1 MAKKILHSAKLAASA
16 GIMSHGVE
24 VPVGKMVFVSGQV
37 ARDLDGNVVGVGDI
51 YAQTRQVLH
60 NMQAVLEES
69 EATMDDV
76 VKVTVFVT
84 NLEEHLVASH
94 EVRSEFFKN
103 GYPASSLVEVSRLV
117 HKDFLIEIEAIA
129 VTH

>member
-1 MAKKILHSAKLAASA
+1 MAKNILQSAKLAASA

-24 VPVGKMVFVSGQV
+24 VTAGKMVFVSGQV

>member
-1 MAKKILHSAKLAASA
+1 MAKKILQSAKLAASA

-51 YAQTRQVLH
+51 YAQTRQVLR
-60 NMQAVLEES
+60 NMHEVLAES

>member
-1 MAKKILHSAKLAASA
+1 MAKKILQSAKLAASA

-24 VPVGKMVFVSGQV
+24 VPVGNMVFVSGQV

>member
-1 MAKKILHSAKLAASA
+1 MDKKILQSAKLAASA

>member
-1 MAKKILHSAKLAASA
+1 MAKKILQSAKLAASA

-117 HKDFLIEIEAIA
+117 HKDFLIEIEEIA

>member
-1 MAKKILHSAKLAASA
+1 MAKKILQSAKLAASA
-16 GIMSHGVE
+16 GIMSHGGE

-51 YAQTRQVLH
+51 YAQTRQVLR
-60 NMQAVLEES
+60 NMQAVLAES

-117 HKDFLIEIEAIA
+117 HKDFLIENEAIA

>member
-1 MAKKILHSAKLAASA
+1 MAKKILQSAKLAASA

-51 YAQTRQVLH
+51 YAQTRQVLR
-60 NMQAVLEES
+60 NMQAVLAKS

>member
-1 MAKKILHSAKLAASA
+1 MAKKILQSAKLAASA

-51 YAQTRQVLH
+51 YAQTRQVLR
-60 NMQAVLEES
+60 NMQAILAEA

>member
-1 MAKKILHSAKLAASA
+1 MAKKILQSAKLAASA

-51 YAQTRQVLH
+51 YAQTRQVLR
-60 NMQAVLEES
+60 NMQAVLAES

-84 NLEEHLVASH
+84 NLEDHLVASH

-103 GYPASSLVEVSRLV
+103 GYLARSLVELSSLV

>member
-1 MAKKILHSAKLAASA
+1 MAKKILQSAKLAASA

-37 ARDLDGNVVGVGDI
+37 ARGLDGNVVGVGDI

>member
-1 MAKKILHSAKLAASA
+1 
-16 GIMSHGVE
+16 MSHGVE

-51 YAQTRQVLH
+51 YAQTRQVLR
-60 NMQAVLEES
+60 NMQAVLAES

>member
-1 MAKKILHSAKLAASA
+1 MAKKILQSAKLAASA

-24 VPVGKMVFVSGQV
+24 VPVGKMGFVSGQV

-60 NMQAVLEES
+60 NMQAGLEES
-69 EATMDDV
+69 EDTMDDV

-117 HKDFLIEIEAIA
+117 HKAFLIEIEAIA

>member
-1 MAKKILHSAKLAASA
+1 MAKKILQSAKLAASA

-51 YAQTRQVLH
+51 YAQTRQVLR
-60 NMQAVLEES
+60 NMQSVLAES
-69 EATMDDV
+69 EATMADV

>member
-1 MAKKILHSAKLAASA
+1 MAKKILQSAKLAASA

-129 VTH
+129 VIR

>member
-1 MAKKILHSAKLAASA
+1 MAKKILQSAKLSASA

-51 YAQTRQVLH
+51 YAQTRQVLR
-60 NMQAVLEES
+60 NMQEVLAES

>member
-1 MAKKILHSAKLAASA
+1 MAKKILQSAKLAASA

-51 YAQTRQVLH
+51 YAQTRQVLR
-60 NMQAVLEES
+60 NMQAVLAES

-117 HKDFLIEIEAIA
+117 P
-129 VTH
+129 VSYTHLTLPTILRV